1 MVLDGSRVLSGL
13 FFSTYIE
20 DGAGALSP
28 TAQIAWGWGG
38 TPGASKG
45 ASRCR
50 QMGLAL
56 NSELFPISFTRLL
69 NELVSA
75 YSWKPFCLP
84 WLLNI
89 MATRAADQELISGR
103 RGGISGVKYIKI
115 YGKIEILDF
124 RYFWSGDRLKML
136 F

>member
-89 MATRAADQELISGR
+89 MATRAADQE
-103 RGGISGVKYIKI
+103 
-115 YGKIEILDF
+115 
-124 RYFWSGDRLKML
+124 RLL
-136 F
+136 SITG